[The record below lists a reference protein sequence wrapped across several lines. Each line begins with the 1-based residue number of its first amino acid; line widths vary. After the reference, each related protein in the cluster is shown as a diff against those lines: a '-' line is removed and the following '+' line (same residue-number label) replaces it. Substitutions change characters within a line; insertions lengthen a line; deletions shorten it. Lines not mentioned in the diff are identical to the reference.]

1 MVVLVGGA
9 GEHALD
15 LLAGLDGEDVLE
27 VEDGLLPV
35 GVLCVGAGGEL
46 DGLVAAGK
54 LDIEPGDQGVD
65 EVVAANLYLVRKL
78 ECEICYCALV
88 EVEGD
93 DSGGVGDN
101 GLELDGVD
109 EGLGESGV
117 LQRAVVEA
125 PDVVPDCRKTISMV
139 SNFEHRVGETYSQ
152 SCPPCSRRPQYQP

>member
-1 MVVLVGGA
+1 MPVHVFRVELVVDGDVEVTVVLLGGLVL
-9 GEHALD
+9 EHAGD
-15 LLAGLDGEDVLE
+15 GLALLDGQDVLE

-65 EVVAANLYLVRKL
+65 EVVAANLDLVRKL

-93 DSGGVGDN
+93 DGGGVGDD
-101 GLELDGVD
+101 GLDVNGVD
-109 EGLGESGV
+109 KGLCQGSV
-117 LQRAVVEA
+117 LERAVIEA
-125 PDVVPDCRKTISMV
+125 PDVVPD
-139 SNFEHRVGETYSQ
+139 
-152 SCPPCSRRPQYQP
+152 